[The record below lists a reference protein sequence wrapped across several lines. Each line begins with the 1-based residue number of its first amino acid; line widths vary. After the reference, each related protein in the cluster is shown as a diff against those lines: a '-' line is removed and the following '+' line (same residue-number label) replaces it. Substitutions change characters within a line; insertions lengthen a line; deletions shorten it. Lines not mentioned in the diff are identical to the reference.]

1 MNPTKTRSWKSAVAI
16 AALLLTVPA
25 FAQKRRAVQH
35 PSPPDPG
42 MSITVTGKV
51 LDAVTGAPVV
61 FASVQVGN
69 RSDRT
74 DTTGAFQLT
83 TTIYGQADLTVQRSG
98 YTVLTQPISGP
109 GPHALTLRV
118 QPTPTVKLRLVDG
131 TEHDVDNESV
141 EFGYVPPFS
150 SYIKNDH
157 DDFCKPDGTTLV
169 LNRTQFSRITGPAT
183 NETAGACCGGTGT
196 PQKINAT
203 LKSGEV
209 TPLYFTDS
217 CGGYSIDF
225 IARDHVSGRMI
236 FAKFSNIAEIIFP

>member
-35 PSPPDPG
+35 PSPAAPG
-42 MSITVTGKV
+42 TSITITGKV
-51 LDAVTGAPVV
+51 LDAVTNAPVV
-61 FASVQVGN
+61 FASVRVGN
-69 RSDRT
+69 RFDRT
-74 DTTGAFQLT
+74 DTTGSFQLS
-83 TTIYGQADLTVQRSG
+83 TTIYGTADLMVERSG
-98 YTVLTQPISGP
+98 YSVLTQPISGP

-118 QPTPTVKLRLVDG
+118 QPTATVKLRLVDG

-150 SYIKNDH
+150 SYIKSDH
-157 DDFCKPDGTTLV
+157 DDFCKPDGTTVRLS
-169 LNRTQFSRITGPAT
+169 RTQFSRISGPAT
-183 NETAGACCGGTGT
+183 NETTGACCGGTGT

-203 LKSGEV
+203 LKTGEI

-225 IARDHVSGRMI
+225 IARDHVSGKII
-236 FAKFSNIAEIIFP
+236 FAKFSNVAEIIFP